1 MNDEHRSYKCGE
13 CGHLCKTQH
22 GLKTHTG
29 MKHKNNSRKT
39 KNRKKQLLKATR
51 KYNKSGKGKLRSQ
64 KYEKSAKGKLKHQR
78 YEKSIKGKLKSQRY
92 EKSIKGKLRKNN
104 YKTSVKGR
112 KTRQRNAKRKQEI
125 KKAKKKKESELRWLL
140 HRKKMETQKKKEWRL
155 WDKFF
160 MEKCHCLDA
169 NWLQQ
174 QKQKWKKRFG
184 TDDYYDQTN
193 ECLKKIENW
202 SIDLKETNLVEKVQ
216 SLIKQKTWTTRIGAS
231 QNNTKSLRMKTFQEV
246 NLIRR
251 QGDEKHEVETEVF
264 GVIGR
269 IKAILHDE
277 MFTDLEPPHYITEI
291 IIEDHKQ
298 RTLEISGE
306 EISDIIFGLKAA
318 ELQKLQRER
327 EELFCKLLEKIC
339 DSKQFIIFGLKPIFD
354 HWADPPKTEF
364 IGMFLAHASDTTLE
378 SKMHEVNKNRNSRVV
393 GEAASTDNRSM
404 DVDNDTDDEV
414 QRESV

>member
-1 MNDEHRSYKCGE
+1 MNDEHRPYKCVE

-22 GLKTHTG
+22 GLKTHMG

-64 KYEKSAKGKLKHQR
+64 KYGRSAKGKLKHH
-78 YEKSIKGKLKSQRY
+78 RY

-125 KKAKKKKESELRWLL
+125 KKAKKKKENELRRLL
-140 HRKKMETQKKKEWRL
+140 HRKKMETQKKKEWRE
-155 WDKFF
+155 WDKYF
-160 MEKCHCLDA
+160 MEKCRCLDA
-169 NWLQQ
+169 NWLKQ
-174 QKQKWKKRFG
+174 QKQKWKNEFG

-202 SIDLKETNLVEKVQ
+202 FMDLKRTNLVEKVQ
-216 SLIKQKTWTTRIGAS
+216 SLIKQKTWTTRIEAS
-231 QNNTKSLRMKTFQEV
+231 QNNTKSLQMKSFQEV
-246 NLIRR
+246 NLIRQ
-251 QGDEKHEVETEVF
+251 QGDEKHEVETEIF
-264 GVIGR
+264 GVIGK

-277 MFTDLEPPHYITEI
+277 MFTDWEPPHYITKI
-291 IIEDHKQ
+291 IIEDHNQ
-298 RTLEISGE
+298 RTLEIIGE
-306 EISDIIFGLKAA
+306 EISDMIFGLKAA
-318 ELQKLQRER
+318 ELQKLQRDN

-339 DSKQFIIFGLKPIFD
+339 DSNQFITFCLKPSFN
-354 HWADPPKTEF
+354 HWADPPKTNF
-364 IGMFLAHASDTTLE
+364 IGMFLSHASNATLE
-378 SKMHEVNKNRNSRVV
+378 SQRHEGNKNRNLRVV

-414 QRESV
+414 QKETVEK